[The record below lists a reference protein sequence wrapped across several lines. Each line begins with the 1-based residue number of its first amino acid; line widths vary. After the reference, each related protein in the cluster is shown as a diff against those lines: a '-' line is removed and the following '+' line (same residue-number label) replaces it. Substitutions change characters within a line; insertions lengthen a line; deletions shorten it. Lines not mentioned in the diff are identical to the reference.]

1 MRSRQN
7 DHSIGLV
14 SLGSEDGEQEVSQVL
29 GKRGG
34 GADRNLLLSLWVR
47 FLHSMFLLNSKLTHQ
62 ALKGVCLSSSVG
74 FLKDQT
80 RAVQCEL
87 WLSTG

>member
-14 SLGSEDGEQEVSQVL
+14 SLGSEDGKQEVSQVL

-34 GADRNLLLSLWVR
+34 GADRNLLLPLWVR

-62 ALKGVCLSSSVG
+62 ALKGGCLSSSVG